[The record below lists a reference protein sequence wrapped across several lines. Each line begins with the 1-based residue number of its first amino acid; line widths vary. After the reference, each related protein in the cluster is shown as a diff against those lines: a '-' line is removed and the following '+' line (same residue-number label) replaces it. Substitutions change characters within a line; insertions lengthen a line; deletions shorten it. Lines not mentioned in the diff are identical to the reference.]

1 MPAKS
6 FEKMRAFIVTP
17 FGKKKDAKGNEIDFD
32 LVRTELIEKALDRL
46 GVTGRTTMEVI
57 KAGNI
62 RVEMF
67 QRLLVADLVVAEVS
81 IHNANVFYE
90 LGIRHALRQNRTFML
105 RRGGEQ
111 GDKAPFD
118 LQTDRYMT
126 YDADDPAKSVNDL
139 VAALSATLDSDD
151 QDSPVFRSL
160 PSLREQERSH
170 FLSVPV
176 EFREEVEQALA
187 DKQRGD
193 LALLALETRGFEW
206 GMQGLR
212 VVGRAQLKLRDFEGA
227 RSTWEG
233 IRDAYA
239 DDKET
244 NTWLATIYQRQGELK
259 RSDQALDRVL
269 ANREATPQ
277 ERAEAYTLLGR
288 NAKARWID
296 DWKGTPGG
304 GPHPPEE
311 WRERAL
317 RSRYLRESY
326 EACAKGFNEDLNHFY
341 SGLNALAMLKVWI
354 ELATAMPEVWA
365 ERFDDEEGVE
375 AALKLAAL
383 KKEFAS
389 MAASVGLSIKA
400 ATERLQREANAET
413 DLAARD
419 AKMDELTWA
428 KISYADHCCLTSDK
442 PNKVRAEYQN
452 SLTGVA
458 DFYGDAASKQ
468 LLLYKD
474 LDLLAGNVAAALG
487 AINLQEKAE
496 AAGQPRVILF
506 TGHRVDSDPA
516 KKRFPPD
523 KEPEARKAIMDAV
536 AKELERAG
544 GNAIGIAGGAS
555 GGDILFHEVCEELKV
570 PTRLYLALPREE
582 YIKESVQD
590 AGIEWVRRFNELY
603 AKKKDRRT
611 LAGSKDLP
619 KWLREKGDSYTI
631 WQRNNLWVLSNAVA
645 LDRAGGG
652 INLTLIALWNGKEG
666 DGPGGTKDMVLKA
679 RERGA
684 ETIILN
690 TEKLF
695 GLAPA

>member
-6 FEKMRAFIVTP
+6 YEKMRAFIVTP
-17 FGKKKDAKGNEIDFD
+17 FGEKKDAKGNTIDFD
-32 LVRTELIEKALDRL
+32 LVRKMLIEPALDHL
-46 GVTGRTTMEVI
+46 GITGRTTQEVI

-67 QRLLVADLVVAEVS
+67 QRLLTADLVVAEVS

-105 RRGGEQ
+105 RRAGEQ

-126 YDADDPAKSVNDL
+126 YDSDDPAKSLDDL

-160 PSLREQERSH
+160 PALREQELSH

-193 LALLALETRGFEW
+193 LDLLALETRGFEW

-212 VVGRAQLKLRDFEGA
+212 VVGRAQIKLRDFKGA

-239 DDKET
+239 DDKDA
-244 NTWLATIYQRQGELK
+244 NTWLATIYQRQGELT
-259 RSDQALDRVL
+259 RSDHALSRVL
-269 ANREATPQ
+269 THLETTPR

-288 NAKARWID
+288 NAKTRWVE
-296 DWKGTPGG
+296 DWQGDPGG
-304 GPHPPEE
+304 AQQPPEK
-311 WRERAL
+311 WREKAL

-326 EACAKGFNEDLNHFY
+326 EDCAKGFNEDLNHFY
-341 SGLNALAMLKVWI
+341 SGLNALAMLKVMI
-354 ELATAMPEVWA
+354 ELATAMPNVWA
-365 ERFDDEEGVE
+365 ERFDDEVE
-375 AALKLAAL
+375 AGLKLAAL

-389 MAASVGLSIKA
+389 MAPSVGLSIKA
-400 ATERLQREANAET
+400 STERLQREANAEK

-419 AKMDELTWA
+419 EKMDELTWA

-442 PNKVRAEYQN
+442 PNKVRSEYQN
-452 SLTGVA
+452 SLTDVA
-458 DFYGDAASKQ
+458 DFYGEAAAKQ
-468 LLLYKD
+468 LLLYKE
-474 LDLLAGNVAAALG
+474 LGLLTDNVAAALEV
-487 AINLQEKAE
+487 INPQDKTEP
-496 AAGQPRVILF
+496 GQPRIILF

-523 KEPEARKAIMDAV
+523 KEPEARKAIKEAV
-536 AKELERAG
+536 AKELEHAG

-555 GGDILFHEVCEELKV
+555 GGDILFHEVCEELNI
-570 PTRLYLALPREE
+570 PTRLYLALPRED
-582 YIKESVQD
+582 YIKESVLD
-590 AGIEWVRRFNELY
+590 AGNEWVRRFNQLY
-603 AKKKDRRT
+603 DKKKDRRT

-631 WQRNNLWVLSNAVA
+631 WQRNNLWTLSNAVA

-666 DGPGGTKDMVLKA
+666 DGAGGTKDMVEKA

-684 ETIILN
+684 ETIILP

-695 GLAPA
+695 GLADK

>member
-17 FGKKKDAKGNEIDFD
+17 FEKKKDAKGNEIDFD
-32 LVRTELIEKALDRL
+32 LVRTTLIEPALDRL
-46 GVTGRTTMEVI
+46 GITGRTTQEVV

-81 IHNANVFYE
+81 IYNANVFYE

-105 RRGGEQ
+105 RRSGDQ
-111 GDKAPFD
+111 GDKLPFD

-126 YDADDPAKSVNDL
+126 YDGDNPAKSLDAL

-160 PSLREQERSH
+160 PALREQELSH

-176 EFREEVEQALA
+176 EFREEVEQALS

-193 LALLALETRGFEW
+193 LDLLALETRGFGW

-212 VVGRAQLKLRDFEGA
+212 LIGRAQFKLRDSKGA
-227 RSTWEG
+227 RSTWES

-239 DDKET
+239 DDKEA
-244 NTWLATIYQRQGELK
+244 NTWLATIYQRQGELT
-259 RSDQALDRVL
+259 RSDQALRRVL
-269 ANREATPQ
+269 VHKETTPR

-288 NAKARWID
+288 NAKTRWIE
-296 DWKGTPGG
+296 DWQGAGG
-304 GPHPPEE
+304 AQQPPEK
-311 WRERAL
+311 WRESAL
-317 RSRYLRESY
+317 RSRYLQESY

-341 SGLNALAMLKVWI
+341 SGLNALAMLKVMI
-354 ELATAMPEVWA
+354 ELAAAMPDVWA
-365 ERFDDEEGVE
+365 ERFDDEIVAG
-375 AALKLAAL
+375 LKLADL

-389 MAASVGLSIKA
+389 MAPSVGLSIKA
-400 ATERLQREANAET
+400 STERLQREAAAEK

-419 AKMDELTWA
+419 EKLDELTWA
-428 KISYADHCCLTSDK
+428 KISYADHCCLTSGK

-452 SLTGVA
+452 SLTNLPS
-458 DFYGDAASKQ
+458 FYDEAAAKQ
-468 LLLYKD
+468 LLLYQD
-474 LDLLAGNVAAALG
+474 LGLLTDNVAAALQV
-487 AINLQEKAE
+487 INPQEKAE
-496 AAGQPRVILF
+496 PSQPRIIVF
-506 TGHRVDSDPA
+506 TGHRIDPDSK

-523 KEPEARKAIMDAV
+523 KEPLARKAIKEAV

-544 GNAIGIAGGAS
+544 GNAIGIAGAAS
-555 GGDILFHEVCEELKV
+555 GGDILFHEVCEELNI
-570 PTRLYLALPREE
+570 PTQLYLALPRED

-590 AGIEWVRRFNELY
+590 AGNEWVQRFNQLY
-603 AKKKDRRT
+603 EKKKDRRT
-611 LAGSKDLP
+611 LASSKDLP

-631 WQRNNLWVLSNAVA
+631 WQRNNLWILSNAVA

-666 DGPGGTKDMVLKA
+666 DGAGGTKDMVEKA
-679 RERGA
+679 KERGA
-684 ETIILN
+684 ETIILP

-695 GLAPA
+695 GLADQ

>member
-32 LVRTELIEKALDRL
+32 LVRTKLIEPALDRL
-46 GVTGRTTMEVI
+46 GVTGRTTQEII

-62 RVEMF
+62 RVDMF

-90 LGIRHALRQNRTFML
+90 LGIRHALRENRTFML
-105 RRGGEQ
+105 RRSGDE

-126 YDADDPAKSVNDL
+126 YDGADPAKSVDDL

-176 EFREEVEQALA
+176 EFREEVERALA

-193 LALLALETRGFEW
+193 LDLLALETRGFEW

-212 VVGRAQLKLRDFEGA
+212 VVGRAQIKLRDFKGA

-239 DDKET
+239 DDKEA

-269 ANREATPQ
+269 LDKETTPR

-288 NAKARWID
+288 NAKTRWIE
-296 DWKGTPGG
+296 DWKGAPGG
-304 GPHPPEE
+304 EQHPPEE

-317 RSRYLRESY
+317 RSRYLLDSY

-341 SGLNALAMLKVWI
+341 SGLNALAMLKVLT
-354 ELATAMPEVWA
+354 ELAAAMPDIWA
-365 ERFDDEEGVE
+365 ERFDDDEGVE

-389 MAASVGLSIKA
+389 LAPSVGLSIQA
-400 ATERLQREANAET
+400 AVERLQREANAET

-419 AKMDELTWA
+419 AKVDELTWA
-428 KISYADHCCLTSDK
+428 RISYADHCCLTSDK
-442 PNKVRAEYQN
+442 PNKVRTEYQN

-458 DFYGDAASKQ
+458 DFYGESASKQ
-468 LLLYKD
+468 LLLYED
-474 LDLLAGNVAAALG
+474 LELLTNNVAAALEV
-487 AINLQEKAE
+487 IKPEKKAE
-496 AAGQPRVILF
+496 QGAPRIIVF

-516 KKRFPPD
+516 LQRFPPD
-523 KEPEARKAIMDAV
+523 KEPEARKAIKEAV
-536 AKELERAG
+536 EKELERAG

-555 GGDILFHEVCEELKV
+555 GGDILFHEVCEELNV

-590 AGIEWVRRFNELY
+590 AGREWVRRFNQLY
-603 AKKKDRRT
+603 EKKKDRRI
-611 LAGSKDLP
+611 LSGSKDLP
-619 KWLREKGDSYTI
+619 KWLREKGESYSI
-631 WQRNNLWVLSNAVA
+631 WKRNNLWVLSNAVA
-645 LDRAGGG
+645 LDSAGGG

-666 DGPGGTKDMVLKA
+666 VGPGGTKDMVEKA
-679 RERGA
+679 TERGA
-684 ETIILN
+684 ETIILP
-690 TEKLF
+690 TEQLF